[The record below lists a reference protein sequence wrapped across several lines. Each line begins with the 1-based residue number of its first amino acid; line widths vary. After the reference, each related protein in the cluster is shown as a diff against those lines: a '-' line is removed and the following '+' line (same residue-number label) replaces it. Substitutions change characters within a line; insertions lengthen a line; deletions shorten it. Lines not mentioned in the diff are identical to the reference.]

1 MRTTS
6 LLAAVVAATALALTA
21 CSSAETENPRVAD
34 PGAVDVASD
43 ESSAEP
49 SAEPTVSPA
58 IIERE
63 RVDRTP
69 PFQVMRGTDRYAVNT
84 ADAIDGALGNLLTDK
99 SNAFLRDH
107 YLRRDRWAGKWYI
120 KSGEIDAYR
129 EKVTP
134 ALFAEVDTALSE
146 IQAVTEEY
154 GTDSETW
161 PDEVR
166 EAAGERT
173 DVFKSLFFNNAES
186 KGSGDIVYRSAVRH
200 LFRATAGNG
209 WESHLVGAPITY
221 ALVDVSREVGSDEP
235 MRFGVWQAWEE
246 VEGDW
251 RVLDAGW
258 RYLS

>member
-21 CSSAETENPRVAD
+21 CSSAEPENPRVAD
-34 PGAVDVASD
+34 PGAVEVASD
-43 ESSAEP
+43 GPSDEPSAEP

-58 IIERE
+58 MIERE

-99 SNAFLRDH
+99 ANAFLRDH

-146 IQAVTEEY
+146 IQAVTEEH

-161 PDEVR
+161 PDEVAGGRRGAHRRLQEPVLQQRR
-166 EAAGERT
+166 EQGLR
-173 DVFKSLFFNNAES
+173 
-186 KGSGDIVYRSAVRH
+186 
-200 LFRATAGNG
+200 
-209 WESHLVGAPITY
+209 
-221 ALVDVSREVGSDEP
+221 
-235 MRFGVWQAWEE
+235 
-246 VEGDW
+246 
-251 RVLDAGW
+251 
-258 RYLS
+258 